1 MVEDSKVSSLSE
13 RPSPMLF
20 YPIRQRPSSGYV
32 VVRTEN
38 DPGALLPALRTQ
50 LQAVSPDL
58 PLSALGTLGSRLD
71 GSLLMP
77 TIAASLL
84 GAFSFLAMILA
95 SVGIYAVVSFAVARR
110 AQEMG
115 IRIALG
121 AQRPQLIRMAMREM
135 LVTVTAGLG
144 AGIGL
149 ALLAAPALAPVLYQV
164 SAVDVASFAMGAIV
178 LAVVAIVATYL
189 PARRA
194 ANANPVEALRA
205 R

>member
-1 MVEDSKVSSLSE
+1 MV
-13 RPSPMLF
+13 
-20 YPIRQRPSSGYV
+20 
-32 VVRTEN
+32 
-38 DPGALLPALRTQ
+38 
-50 LQAVSPDL
+50 
-58 PLSALGTLGSRLD
+58 
-71 GSLLMP
+71 
-77 TIAASLL
+77 
-84 GAFSFLAMILA
+84 
-95 SVGIYAVVSFAVARR
+95 
-110 AQEMG
+110 
-115 IRIALG
+115 
-121 AQRPQLIRMAMREM
+121 MREM

-178 LAVVAIVATYL
+178 LAAVAILATYL